1 MVGSPTVPRS
11 GQDYL
16 PKNRWDSYSLPPA
29 VPTVIAADVLVGAR
43 DRAEATLNSIG
54 DGVLSTDIEG
64 RITYLNTVAERMTGW
79 GREEA
84 HGRLLSEVFRIINKD
99 TGEAARDPLQLALQQ
114 DRTVGLTTDS
124 MLVRRDGLETAIED
138 SAAPIRDREGRVVG
152 AVIVFRT
159 VGEAQALARKMAYV
173 AQHDVLTG
181 LPNRMLLN
189 DRLAQAIAI
198 AERRHRKLAVLF
210 VDLDK
215 FKTIND
221 SLGHTI
227 GDAVLQSIA
236 KCLRK
241 SLRRE
246 DSVSRQG
253 GDEFVILL
261 PETGTT
267 KGAALVAERILAA
280 LVPPHVVGGREVQV
294 TASIGISVYPD
305 HGQDADG
312 LVHSADMAMYEAKKS
327 GGGGYRFFA

>member
-1 MVGSPTVPRS
+1 
-11 GQDYL
+11 
-16 PKNRWDSYSLPPA
+16 
-29 VPTVIAADVLVGAR
+29 
-43 DRAEATLNSIG
+43 
-54 DGVLSTDIEG
+54 
-64 RITYLNTVAERMTGW
+64 
-79 GREEA
+79 
-84 HGRLLSEVFRIINKD
+84 
-99 TGEAARDPLQLALQQ
+99 
-114 DRTVGLTTDS
+114 
-124 MLVRRDGLETAIED
+124 
-138 SAAPIRDREGRVVG
+138 
-152 AVIVFRT
+152 
-159 VGEAQALARKMAYV
+159 MAYV

>member
-1 MVGSPTVPRS
+1 M
-11 GQDYL
+11 
-16 PKNRWDSYSLPPA
+16 
-29 VPTVIAADVLVGAR
+29 LVGDR
-43 DRAEATLNSIG
+43 DRAEVTLNSIG

-64 RITYLNTVAERMTGW
+64 KITFLNTVAERMTGW

-84 HGRLLSEVFRIINKD
+84 FGRLLGEVFRIINKS
-99 TGEAARDPLQLALQQ
+99 TGETARDPLQFALQQ
-114 DRTVGLTTDS
+114 DRTVGLTANS

-138 SAAPIRDREGRVVG
+138 SAAPVRDREGRVVG
-152 AVIVFRT
+152 AVIVFRD
-159 VGEAQALARKMAYV
+159 VGEAQALARKMAHV
-173 AQHDVLTG
+173 AQHDVLTE

-189 DRLAQAIAI
+189 DRLVQAIAI
-198 AERRHRKLAVLF
+198 AERHHRKLAVLF

-236 KCLRK
+236 KRLRK

-246 DSVSRQG
+246 DSVCRQG

-267 KGAALVAERILAA
+267 KGRCS
-280 LVPPHVVGGREVQV
+280 GGRKNPRRAG
-294 TASIGISVYPD
+294 TA
-305 HGQDADG
+305 ARRRRAR
-312 LVHSADMAMYEAKKS
+312 SARDS
-327 GGGGYRFFA
+327 QHRNQHLP